1 METVVPSFAYGTFE
15 QRSNDGGEQLWSG
28 NNHGHTQSNNPYN
41 NNVNSNTSALLSP
54 SYSRRSAMTNTFAG
68 SRAKRGSLASQPDLL
83 ENHTVTNFHNDEFA
97 AISKYTV
104 AYLTFTCCVLLA
116 DMAQMIVLYTVL
128 PDSDAKKYILIYILF
143 PFVTFLFLKIYDLL
157 MCNQILY
164 LYDSGYHGTPTLLD
178 RNRQFIHFLT
188 FIVFPMCWIFY
199 LLMHSDWI
207 QSQHWYQRINREHVN
222 EHTLHSILVSV
233 WTIMQFIQFL
243 LCLISLLYCI
253 QHNIHQQSPNKIE
266 KRTRADNGKYS
277 FSFSI
282 TNTYNKASQREKI
295 NGYLQRI
302 QTMDRQISSLQTEL
316 IKCKQESFAATSQ
329 ISIDMKE
336 ELEERDQEFRALM
349 SEKDLLKTECENKK
363 SLLNMK
369 KQQIKQQQA
378 SIKNLQQI
386 REENL
391 TTIGQLKKK
400 LAMSRKEVQKMHI
413 MLQIEKQ
420 NVQKAQEYFENFA

>member
-1 METVVPSFAYGTFE
+1 
-15 QRSNDGGEQLWSG
+15 
-28 NNHGHTQSNNPYN
+28 
-41 NNVNSNTSALLSP
+41 
-54 SYSRRSAMTNTFAG
+54 
-68 SRAKRGSLASQPDLL
+68 
-83 ENHTVTNFHNDEFA
+83 
-97 AISKYTV
+97 
-104 AYLTFTCCVLLA
+104 
-116 DMAQMIVLYTVL
+116 
-128 PDSDAKKYILIYILF
+128 
-143 PFVTFLFLKIYDLL
+143 
-157 MCNQILY
+157 
-164 LYDSGYHGTPTLLD
+164 
-178 RNRQFIHFLT
+178 
-188 FIVFPMCWIFY
+188 
-199 LLMHSDWI
+199 
-207 QSQHWYQRINREHVN
+207 
-222 EHTLHSILVSV
+222 
-233 WTIMQFIQFL
+233 
-243 LCLISLLYCI
+243 
-253 QHNIHQQSPNKIE
+253 
-266 KRTRADNGKYS
+266 
-277 FSFSI
+277 
-282 TNTYNKASQREKI
+282 
-295 NGYLQRI
+295 
-302 QTMDRQISSLQTEL
+302 MDRQISSLQTEL